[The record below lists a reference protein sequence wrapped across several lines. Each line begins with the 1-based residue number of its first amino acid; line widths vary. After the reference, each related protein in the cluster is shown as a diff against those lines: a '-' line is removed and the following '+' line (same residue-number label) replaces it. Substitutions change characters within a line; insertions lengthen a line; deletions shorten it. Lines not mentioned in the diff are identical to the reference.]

1 MPTTNSCTLHASTV
15 ALDGQALVIEGP
27 SGSGKSALA
36 LELMARGAE
45 LVADDATEVVLRNGQ
60 LWAQAPASLP
70 AAIEARG
77 IGLLKARL
85 APPTPIALFIDLG
98 VSSGKRLPEIQH
110 RHLLGHQVIL
120 LHKADGAH
128 VPSALVQY
136 IRGGGFLI
144 P

>member
-1 MPTTNSCTLHASTV
+1 MSTPDSCTLHASTV
-15 ALDGQALVIEGP
+15 ALDGQAIVIEGP

-36 LELMARGAE
+36 LDLLARGAD
-45 LVADDATEVVLRNGQ
+45 LIADDATEVVARGGK
-60 LWAQAPASLP
+60 LWAQAPATLP

-85 APPTPIALFIDLG
+85 APPAPIAMFIDLG
-98 VSSGKRLPEIQH
+98 VSATARLPEIQH

-136 IRGGGFLI
+136 VRGGGFLI